1 MSVIGNSNPVGA
13 TIAGASLLF
22 PAALTAISAKAQFL
36 DQVKINSLSQLI
48 NGIFKVLQK
57 FA

>member
-1 MSVIGNSNPVGA
+1 MSVIGNSNPVAA

-22 PAALTAISAKAQFL
+22 PAALIARSAKAQLL
-36 DQVKINSLSQLI
+36 DQIKINSFSQLI
-48 NGIFKVLQK
+48 NGIFKVLKK